1 MGSNLPAQYNIV
13 GHSIGGKVALM
24 LAAKFDIDN
33 VKKIIALDPVDSN
46 PRELTEPRL
55 SPKTNLTN
63 SQAEEIHL
71 FQSEK
76 GGSECPKDRNASI
89 VKELY
94 PNQITSF
101 EINLGAVHMSYED
114 SRDDEKSINARDSVH
129 NKIHSVIL

>member
-1 MGSNLPAQYNIV
+1 M
-13 GHSIGGKVALM
+13 M
-24 LAAKFDIDN
+24 LCPSSADVHTDNQDYDDDDSVDTDDN

-129 NKIHSVIL
+129 NKIHSVIS